1 MGSDSQ
7 VNVSTSKEQCSA
19 SLTRL
24 LAGAWITRVEYLRNA
39 WEVSFSLGENS
50 AAVSSG
56 FLAELNDV
64 VLNAE
69 ADPDSNL
76 QSDAE
81 LAKALV
87 LATSCTVQCVE
98 VDNSSNLTFVFGN
111 GAKAKFPGVAGP
123 VDEVW
128 SIYTPLATG
137 RRRQFGEP
145 VFVQSYFG
153 DLSIDPVFAAFGAST

>member
-7 VNVSTSKEQCSA
+7 VHVSASEEQCSV

-24 LAGAWITRVEYLRNA
+24 LVGAWIIRVEYLRNA
-39 WEVSFSLGENS
+39 WEVAFSLPENS
-50 AAVSSG
+50 AALCSG
-56 FLAELNDV
+56 IVAELNDV

-87 LATSCTVQCVE
+87 LATLCTVQDVG
-98 VDNSSNLTFVFGN
+98 VDNSSNLTFVFSN
-111 GAKAKFPGVAGP
+111 GAKVRFPGIAGP

-128 SIYTPLATG
+128 SIYTPLAPG

-145 VFVQSYFG
+145 AFVQSYFG
-153 DLSIDPVFAAFGAST
+153 DLSIDPMFAAFGAST